1 MEAAGFNVI
10 YDNKIESPIGKCI
23 NAPESS
29 NSEALTEHMHIGW
42 SNKMAIRG
50 AEDMRMLYMSIAPF
64 LASVLKIDVE
74 ECKAKINRACDAMG
88 PTKTTVNLWSFLAQ
102 KPLDSPEST
111 SA

>member
-1 MEAAGFNVI
+1 MR
-10 YDNKIESPIGKCI
+10 
-23 NAPESS
+23 
-29 NSEALTEHMHIGW
+29 IGW
-42 SNKMAIRG
+42 GNKMAIRG

-88 PTKTTVNLWSFLAQ
+88 PTKTTVNLWSFLAR
-102 KPLDSPEST
+102 KPLDAPEAK